1 MFFVLTLVLS
11 WGAPVYSIT
20 EDLSGQI
27 VILHTNDGHGRAAEG
42 TFGISGVS
50 AIRKDLEQKGAAVLV
65 LDAGDTIHGLPF
77 ATLDKGKSVA
87 RLMEAAGYLA
97 MTPGNHDFNY
107 GTDYLRE
114 FRQEAGFAVLS
125 ANVLDQTTGKPLF
138 DPYLITEAAG
148 KRVGIFGLTTVSTT
162 TQTNPQNVEG
172 LLFADPTETARK
184 MVKVLKEEG
193 ADYIVAL
200 GHIGVEES
208 MPDTSCE
215 IIQAVEGIDIFIDG
229 HSHTEFPQGKWVGQT
244 LLASSGEYYHQ
255 VGLVTIASDGTLS
268 ARLLSLA
275 EGQEAPK
282 DPEIEGRIAEIQA
295 EQAPLLKE
303 VVGYTAVDLDGAR
316 ETNRRQETNLGN
328 LSADAVLWATGADL
342 AVINGGGIRETIPA
356 GEITRGQIISV
367 FPFGNYAVTK
377 QITGQGIREMLEH
390 SVRYAPALTGG
401 FLQVSGLRFS
411 YDPQKPAGQRVGEI
425 LIQDK
430 PIQETK
436 TYTLA
441 TNDYL
446 AAGGDEYAVLAACPE
461 INEFNSM
468 EEILI
473 AYLQEQPAAAPQ
485 REGRISICA
494 GKEEPDFYLIKEG
507 DMLWKIAEKLLGD
520 ASAWQK
526 LYEWNQEVVKD
537 PNLIYPGQI
546 LEIKAA

>member
-1 MFFVLTLVLS
+1 M
-11 WGAPVYSIT
+11 
-20 EDLSGQI
+20 
-27 VILHTNDGHGRAAEG
+27 
-42 TFGISGVS
+42 
-50 AIRKDLEQKGAAVLV
+50 
-65 LDAGDTIHGLPF
+65 
-77 ATLDKGKSVA
+77 
-87 RLMEAAGYLA
+87 
-97 MTPGNHDFNY
+97 
-107 GTDYLRE
+107 
-114 FRQEAGFAVLS
+114 
-125 ANVLDQTTGKPLF
+125 F

-377 QITGQGIREMLEH
+377 QITGQGIRRCW
-390 SVRYAPALTGG
+390 ST
-401 FLQVSGLRFS
+401 
-411 YDPQKPAGQRVGEI
+411 
-425 LIQDK
+425 
-430 PIQETK
+430 
-436 TYTLA
+436 
-441 TNDYL
+441 
-446 AAGGDEYAVLAACPE
+446 
-461 INEFNSM
+461 
-468 EEILI
+468 
-473 AYLQEQPAAAPQ
+473 
-485 REGRISICA
+485 
-494 GKEEPDFYLIKEG
+494 
-507 DMLWKIAEKLLGD
+507 
-520 ASAWQK
+520 ASAM
-526 LYEWNQEVVKD
+526 
-537 PNLIYPGQI
+537 PRR
-546 LEIKAA
+546 